1 MFEDIPTTLA
11 VLGALL
17 LVFILFRAIR
27 IVPEYDRLVVLFL
40 GRYAGTRGPGIT
52 IVLPFFERA
61 FVVDQRERF
70 LDIPPQNAITKDNA
84 SIIVDFLV
92 YYRVIDPK
100 LTILKVENATRAATN
115 IAMTTLRAVIGD
127 IELDNVLSKRE
138 EINDMLRVKLD
149 EITDRWG
156 LKITTVEIKEIEPPK
171 AILEAMNRQM
181 SAERERRAEVIRADG
196 EREAAIA
203 RAEGEKRS
211 SILRAEG
218 EKESSI
224 LSAEAHRES
233 ERLRAEGYAAA
244 LHAIH
249 EQAKNVDDKTM
260 MLQYFET
267 LQVVGRSNS
276 TKFVIPMELTA
287 LMTRLTNNMLDM
299 DTIRPLRGN
308 PPSGD

>member
-1 MFEDIPTTLA
+1 M
-11 VLGALL
+11 
-17 LVFILFRAIR
+17 
-27 IVPEYDRLVVLFL
+27 PEYDRLVVLFL